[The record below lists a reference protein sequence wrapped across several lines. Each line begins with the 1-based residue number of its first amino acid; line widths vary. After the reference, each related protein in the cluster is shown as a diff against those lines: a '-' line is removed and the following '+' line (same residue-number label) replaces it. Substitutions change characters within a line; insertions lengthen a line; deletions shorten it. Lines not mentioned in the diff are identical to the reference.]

1 MPANTEP
8 AEISIMIILIFGL
21 MIGLLTPPMAI
32 CLFITSKI
40 GGISFESS
48 FKAVRVYYIV
58 FILILLMVAFI
69 PQLTLWLG
77 PASITSS

>member
-1 MPANTEP
+1 M
-8 AEISIMIILIFGL
+8 MV
-21 MIGLLTPPMAI
+21 
-32 CLFITSKI
+32 ITSKI

-69 PQLTLWLG
+69 PQLTLWLPRLLYG
-77 PASITSS
+77 AL

>member
-1 MPANTEP
+1 
-8 AEISIMIILIFGL
+8 

-69 PQLTLWLG
+69 PQLTLWLPRLLYG
-77 PASITSS
+77 AL